1 MTTETKIAEL
11 TAALETARTEL
22 RALANRGQSKAFDAA
37 WLKRN
42 AAEDALDEA
51 RLALR
56 DKPAAAD
63 WNHRADLDQW
73 QDDFAGDFEECN

>member
-11 TAALETARTEL
+11 TAAVETARTAL
-22 RALANRGQSKAFDAA
+22 RAAANKGQDAIDAA
-37 WLKRN
+37 WLKMS
-42 AAEDALDEA
+42 ATQDALDDA

-56 DKPAAAD
+56 DEPAAAD